1 MFKGGIAG
9 MMQKAQRMQKEMEKA
24 QEALADINVIGESGA
39 GLVKIEM
46 SCRHVVRSIRI
57 DDSLMED
64 DKEMLEDL
72 LGAAFN
78 DALAKVEATSSE
90 RMAEVTGGL
99 GLPAGMKIPGF

>member
-24 QEALADINVIGESGA
+24 QEALADITVTGESGA

-46 SCRHVVRSIRI
+46 TCRHVVRAIRI
-57 DDSLMED
+57 DDSLLED

-78 DALAKVEATSSE
+78 DALAKVESTSQE
-90 RMAEVTGGL
+90 KMAEVTGGL
-99 GLPAGMKIPGF
+99 GLPPGMKIPGL

>member
-24 QEALADINVIGESGA
+24 QEALADITVTGESGA

-46 SCRHVVRSIRI
+46 SCRHVVRAIRI
-57 DDSLMED
+57 DDSLMSD

-78 DALAKVEATSSE
+78 DALAKVEQTSSE
-90 RMAEVTGGL
+90 KMSEVTGGL

>member
-9 MMQKAQRMQKEMEKA
+9 MMQKAQRMQKDMEKA
-24 QEALADINVIGESGA
+24 QEALAEVNVVGESGA

-78 DALAKVEATSSE
+78 DALSKVEATSAE
-90 RMAEVTGGL
+90 KMAEVTGGL

>member
-9 MMQKAQRMQKEMEKA
+9 MMQKAQKMQKEMEKA
-24 QEALADINVIGESGA
+24 QEALGDVNVVGESGA

-57 DDSLMED
+57 DDSLMSD

-78 DALAKVEATSSE
+78 DALSKVEKTSAE
-90 RMAEVTGGL
+90 KMAEVTGGL

>member
-24 QEALADINVIGESGA
+24 QEALADVVVTGESGA

-46 SCRHVVRSIRI
+46 SCRHVVRAIRI
-57 DDSLMED
+57 DDSLMSD

-78 DALAKVEATSSE
+78 DALAKVEKTSSE
-90 RMAEVTGGL
+90 SMAEVTGGL

>member
-24 QEALADINVIGESGA
+24 QEALADITVTGESGA

-46 SCRHVVRSIRI
+46 SCRHVVRAIRI
-57 DDSLMED
+57 DDSLLED

-78 DALAKVEATSSE
+78 DALAKVESTTQE
-90 RMAEVTGGL
+90 KMAEVTGGL
-99 GLPAGMKIPGF
+99 GLPPGMKIPGL

>member
-24 QEALADINVIGESGA
+24 QESLADVNVTGESGA

-57 DDSLMED
+57 DDSLMSD

-78 DALAKVEATSSE
+78 DALTKVEKTSSE

>member
-9 MMQKAQRMQKEMEKA
+9 MMQKAQKMQKDMEKA
-24 QEALADINVIGESGA
+24 QAALADMTVTGEAGA

-72 LGAAFN
+72 IGAAFN
-78 DALAKVEATSSE
+78 DALRKVETT
-90 RMAEVTGGL
+90 AETEMSKVTGGMN
-99 GLPAGMKIPGF
+99 LPGGFKIPGM